1 MQTEMKKT
9 GSVKK
14 IISVRTDEIFYYLF
28 FVTMVMVKGTGMYEG
43 MKLYTLGL
51 LLAMLCLGIKLAI
64 DRYMVIEGILVGTLI
79 VLGAA
84 IYYYSGETAALI
96 YIGMAVGM
104 KNIPIKWIFAVGGLA
119 WGGCFLYRAVL
130 AMSGIRRGMVL
141 VHEKLGLGPLL
152 RWSFGYPHPNV
163 MHITYT
169 VLAAFALYLFK
180 PQKKKM
186 YIWLAVLML
195 GNCIIFSYAFSFT
208 GFLLTTCL
216 LILYFFF
223 EIRGKMTRL
232 EKLFVLCIFPA
243 CILFAVA
250 LPLAM
255 EKGNFLN
262 FMDDFMNDLF
272 NTRFLASRVYIYE
285 GLSLFGKD
293 FSQSDI
299 TFALDCSY
307 VYLLVKEG
315 LIFFVLLLIAYESM
329 IARMLR
335 ENRRA
340 EPAIVLAFLIAGIS
354 EPFLFNTSF
363 KNITFLFLGY
373 YLFVWMR
380 EYGEKLCGTALLKR
394 SVGTT
399 WGSRAIFTLDGTS
412 AAEWLERMKTAW
424 HNKRKMLWIITM
436 FCAILGLGIYC
447 LTLRIPDSI
456 YVAAGNTDCGEREAY
471 YFDQEAVEGSRGA
484 LFYEYGGA
492 ETPMYRFDG
501 NAVALEVLR
510 DGMSSVLLGL
520 LAGRMVSVIIA
531 VILAQKTENQHR
543 KENNCPERG
552 K

>member
-1 MQTEMKKT
+1 MLAEVNRKDSGKT
-9 GSVKK
+9 
-14 IISVRTDEIFYYLF
+14 IISVRANELFYYLF
-28 FVTMVMVKGTGMYEG
+28 FVIMVMVKGTGMYEG
-43 MKLYTLGL
+43 MKLYMLGL
-51 LLAMLCLGIKLAI
+51 FLAMLCLGIKLVI
-64 DRYMVIEGILVGTLI
+64 DRYTVGEVIIVGMLI
-79 VLGAA
+79 GLGLA
-84 IYYYSGETAALI
+84 IYHYSGETAALI

-104 KNIPIKWIFAVGGLA
+104 KNIPIRRIFTIGGLA
-119 WGGCFLYRAVL
+119 WGGCFLGRAVL

-186 YIWLAVLML
+186 YIWLAVLMI
-195 GNCIIFSYAFSFT
+195 GNCIIFCYAFSFT
-208 GFLLTTCL
+208 GFLLTTFL
-216 LILYFFF
+216 LVLYFYFG
-223 EIRGKMTRL
+223 IRNKITRIERIFIL
-232 EKLFVLCIFPA
+232 AIFPA

-255 EKGNFLN
+255 EKGCFLN

-299 TFALDCSY
+299 TFALDSSY

-315 LIFFVLLLIAYESM
+315 AVFFTVLVIGYEGM
-329 IARMLR
+329 IIRMLK
-335 ENRRA
+335 ENRRT
-340 EPAIVLAFLIAGIS
+340 ELAIVLAFLIAGIS

-373 YLFVWMR
+373 YLFLWLR
-380 EYGEKLCGTALLKR
+380 EYGDKCEIALLKR
-394 SVGTT
+394 KLGVGWGNKAILTWNGASVT
-399 WGSRAIFTLDGTS
+399 
-412 AAEWLERMKTAW
+412 EWLEEMKEIW
-424 HNKRKMLWIITM
+424 HHKRKMLWIITL
-436 FCAILGLGIYC
+436 FCAILGLGVYC
-447 LTLRIPDSI
+447 VTLRIPDSI
-456 YVAAGNTDCGEREAY
+456 YVAVGNTDCGERKIYHFE
-471 YFDQEAVEGSRGA
+471 QQAVAESQDA
-484 LFYEYGGA
+484 LFYEYGGT

-501 NAVALEVLR
+501 NAIALEVLR

-520 LAGRMVSVIIA
+520 LAGRMISVVIVA
-531 VILAQKTENQHR
+531 VLVQKEKGRRSENDSCLEQ
-543 KENNCPERG
+543 G

>member
-1 MQTEMKKT
+1 MLAGVNGKDSEKAITSIRANEL
-9 GSVKK
+9 
-14 IISVRTDEIFYYLF
+14 FYYLF
-28 FVTMVMVKGTGMYEG
+28 FVIMVMVKGTGMYEG

-51 LLAMLCLGIKLAI
+51 FLAMLCLGIKLVI
-64 DRYMVIEGILVGTLI
+64 DRYTVGEVIIVGMLI
-79 VLGAA
+79 GLGLA
-84 IYYYSGETAALI
+84 IYHYSGETAALI

-104 KNIPIKWIFAVGGLA
+104 KNIPIRRIFTIGGLA
-119 WGGCFLYRAVL
+119 WGGCFLGRAVL

-186 YIWLAVLML
+186 YIWLAVLMI
-195 GNCIIFSYAFSFT
+195 GNCIIFCYAFSFT
-208 GFLLTTCL
+208 GFLLTTFL
-216 LILYFFF
+216 LVLYFYFG
-223 EIRGKMTRL
+223 IRNKITRIERIFIL
-232 EKLFVLCIFPA
+232 AIFPA

-250 LPLAM
+250 LPLGM
-255 EKGNFLN
+255 EKGCFLN

-299 TFALDCSY
+299 TFALDSSY

-315 LIFFVLLLIAYESM
+315 AVFFTVLVIGYEGM
-329 IARMLR
+329 IIRMLK
-335 ENRRA
+335 ENRRT
-340 EPAIVLAFLIAGIS
+340 ELAIVLAFLIAGIS

-373 YLFVWMR
+373 YLFLWLR
-380 EYGEKLCGTALLKR
+380 EYGDKCEIALLKR
-394 SVGTT
+394 KLGVGWGNKAILTWNGASVT
-399 WGSRAIFTLDGTS
+399 
-412 AAEWLERMKTAW
+412 EWLEEMKEIW
-424 HNKRKMLWIITM
+424 HHKRKMLWIITL
-436 FCAILGLGIYC
+436 FCAILGLGVYC
-447 LTLRIPDSI
+447 MTLRIPDSI
-456 YVAAGNTDCGEREAY
+456 YVAVGNTDCGERKIYHFE
-471 YFDQEAVEGSRGA
+471 QQAVAESQDA
-484 LFYEYGGA
+484 LFYEYGGT

-501 NAVALEVLR
+501 NAIALEVLR

-520 LAGRMVSVIIA
+520 LAGRMISVVIVA
-531 VILAQKTENQHR
+531 VLVQKEKGRRSENDSCLEQ
-543 KENNCPERG
+543 G